1 MLVDLDYFYAQCEER
16 RNPSIRGKP
25 VVVSVYS
32 GRTEDSGV
40 VSTANYLAREYGVR
54 SGIPISVAKNRLKG
68 VDAVFLPVDHVF
80 YDEVS
85 EKVMMVLRGYV
96 DRFERVG
103 IDEAYLD
110 VTERAKGDFG
120 TATEIARSI
129 KEEVHTQLGLTCS
142 IGIGPNKLVAKIA
155 ADVNKPD
162 GLTVVKPKALQEF
175 LHPLP
180 VGSLIGVGRKTE
192 DKLRALG
199 MSTIGDLAQSN
210 GKTLVDVFGQKL
222 GSYFHKAANG
232 IDSTPVQER
241 GEALSISR
249 ISTLREDTH
258 DLKAVVELSERL
270 CDEIHSRLVE
280 ANLSFMSITAIAIT
294 RDLTIHTKSK
304 TLDGQTDRIEVLRGT
319 ATQLFGKLLDE
330 WELPLRRAGV
340 RVSGLTKIETPN
352 RRLTDFT

>member
-1 MLVDLDYFYAQCEER
+1 MLVDLDYFYAQCEEM

-54 SGIPISVAKNRLKG
+54 SGIPISVAKNRLRDA
-68 VDAVFLPVDHVF
+68 DAVFLPVDHSF

-85 EKVMMVLRGYV
+85 RKVMMVLRGHA

-110 VTERAKGDFG
+110 VTERTRGDFG
-120 TATEIARSI
+120 AATEIARST
-129 KEEVHTQLGLTCS
+129 KKEVHAQLGLTCS
-142 IGIGPNKLVAKIA
+142 IGIGPNRLVAKIA

-162 GLTVVKPKALQEF
+162 GLTVVKPGELQEF
-175 LHPLP
+175 LYPLP

-192 DKLRALG
+192 EKLMALG
-199 MSTIGDLAQSN
+199 VSTIGDLAQISE
-210 GKTLVDVFGQKL
+210 KILVGAFGRKL
-222 GSYFHKAANG
+222 GNYFHRAANG
-232 IDSTPVQER
+232 IDNTPVQER

-249 ISTLREDTH
+249 FSTLKEDTN
-258 DLKAVVELSERL
+258 DLKVVAGLSERL
-270 CDEIHSRLVE
+270 CGEVHSKLIE
-280 ANLSFMSITAIAIT
+280 GNLSFRSITAIAIA

-304 TLDGQTDRIEVLRGT
+304 TLDEPTDRIEVLRST
-319 ATQLFGKLLDE
+319 ATQLFEKLLDE
-330 WELPLRRAGV
+330 AELPLRRAGV
-340 RVSGLTKIETPN
+340 KVSGLAKIETLKK
-352 RRLTDFT
+352 RLTDFT

>member
-16 RNPSIRGKP
+16 RNPSIREKP

-85 EKVMMVLRGYV
+85 EKVMMVLRGHA

-142 IGIGPNKLVAKIA
+142 IGIGPNKLIAKIA

-199 MSTIGDLAQSN
+199 ISTIGDLAQSN
-210 GKTLVDVFGQKL
+210 EKTLIDVFGQKL
-222 GSYFHKAANG
+222 GSYFHRAANG

-304 TLDGQTDRIEVLRGT
+304 TLDGPTDRIEVLRGT
-319 ATQLFGKLLDE
+319 ATQLFEKLLDE